1 MPIIVC
7 RQGLYMDTF
16 TGIKE
21 GKTMVDEI
29 SEIFKKFTDED
40 NEIVRR
46 FIEMD
51 PDGDDRKVHNQL
63 LAKIKE
69 RYDEPVCRDYV
80 EHSDT
85 IRLIP
90 LEKVLKYWGF
100 TKPLRNLFPNTDRD
114 CSRRKILITDVLLEK
129 LKDKGKTVQQLF
141 ALAAYD
147 GLSKILSPIIKNW
160 IYKTSYGF
168 YVYPYGGRIIFDDVD
183 MGFLDSESDIMSY
196 YIVID
201 FDINAVGK
209 IHKCLSLRA
218 KYHGLL

>member
-1 MPIIVC
+1 
-7 RQGLYMDTF
+7 
-16 TGIKE
+16 
-21 GKTMVDEI
+21 MVDEI

-51 PDGDDRKVHNQL
+51 PDGDDRKVHNEL
-63 LAKIKE
+63 IAKIRE

-80 EHSDT
+80 ENSDT
-85 IRLIP
+85 IQLIP
-90 LEKVLKYWGF
+90 LEKAMKYWGF
-100 TKPLRNLFPNTDRD
+100 TESLSELFPNGDRG

-129 LKDKGKTVQQLF
+129 LRDEGKTVQRLF
-141 ALAAYD
+141 ALATYD

-168 YVYPYGGRIIFDDVD
+168 YVYPYGGRIIFDDIE
-183 MGFLDSESDIMSY
+183 MGVLDYESNTRSY

-209 IHKCLSLRA
+209 IHTCLSLRA

>member
-1 MPIIVC
+1 
-7 RQGLYMDTF
+7 
-16 TGIKE
+16 
-21 GKTMVDEI
+21 MVDEI

-46 FIEMD
+46 FIEMG
-51 PDGDDRKVHNQL
+51 PDSDDRKVHNEL
-63 LAKIKE
+63 IAKIRE

-90 LEKVLKYWGF
+90 LETALKYWGF
-100 TKPLRNLFPNTDRD
+100 TESLREMLPNSVRD
-114 CSRRKILITDVLLEK
+114 CSRREILITDVLLEK
-129 LKDKGKTVQQLF
+129 LRDEGKTVQRFF
-141 ALAAYD
+141 ALATYD

-168 YVYPYGGRIIFDDVD
+168 YVYPYGGRIIFDDTD
-183 MGFLDSESDIMSY
+183 MGVLDYESSTREY
-196 YIVID
+196 YIIID

-209 IHKCLSLRA
+209 IHTCLSLRK

>member
-1 MPIIVC
+1 
-7 RQGLYMDTF
+7 
-16 TGIKE
+16 
-21 GKTMVDEI
+21 MVDEI

-51 PDGDDRKVHNQL
+51 PDSDDREVHCQL

-90 LEKVLKYWGF
+90 LEKALKYWGF
-100 TKPLRNLFPNTDRD
+100 TESLREMFPNSVID
-114 CSRRKILITDVLLEK
+114 CSRREILITDVLLEK
-129 LKDKGKTVQQLF
+129 LKDKGKMEQRLF
-141 ALAAYD
+141 ALATYD
-147 GLSKILSPIIKNW
+147 GLSKILSPVIKNW

-168 YVYPYGGRIIFDDVD
+168 YVYPYCGRIIFDDID
-183 MGFLDSESDIMSY
+183 MGFLDYESNTREY
-196 YIVID
+196 YIIID

-209 IHKCLSLRA
+209 IHTCLSLRE

>member
-1 MPIIVC
+1 
-7 RQGLYMDTF
+7 
-16 TGIKE
+16 
-21 GKTMVDEI
+21 MVDEI

-51 PDGDDRKVHNQL
+51 PDGDDRKVHNEL
-63 LAKIKE
+63 IAKIRE

-90 LEKVLKYWGF
+90 LEKAMKYWGF
-100 TKPLRNLFPNTDRD
+100 TESLSELFSNGDRG

-129 LKDKGKTVQQLF
+129 LRDEGKTVQRLF
-141 ALAAYD
+141 ALATYD

-168 YVYPYGGRIIFDDVD
+168 YVYPYGGRIIFDDIE
-183 MGFLDSESDIMSY
+183 MGVLDYESNTRSY

-209 IHKCLSLRA
+209 IHTCLSLRA

>member
-1 MPIIVC
+1 
-7 RQGLYMDTF
+7 
-16 TGIKE
+16 
-21 GKTMVDEI
+21 MVDEI

-46 FIEMD
+46 FIETD
-51 PDGDDRKVHNQL
+51 PDSDDRKVHNEL
-63 LAKIKE
+63 IAKIRE

-90 LEKVLKYWGF
+90 LEKAMKYWGF
-100 TKPLRNLFPNTDRD
+100 TESLSELFSNGDRG

-129 LKDKGKTVQQLF
+129 LRDEGKTVQRLF
-141 ALAAYD
+141 ALATYD

-168 YVYPYGGRIIFDDVD
+168 YVYPYGGRIIFDDIE
-183 MGFLDSESDIMSY
+183 MGVLDYESNTRSY

-209 IHKCLSLRA
+209 IHTCLSLRA